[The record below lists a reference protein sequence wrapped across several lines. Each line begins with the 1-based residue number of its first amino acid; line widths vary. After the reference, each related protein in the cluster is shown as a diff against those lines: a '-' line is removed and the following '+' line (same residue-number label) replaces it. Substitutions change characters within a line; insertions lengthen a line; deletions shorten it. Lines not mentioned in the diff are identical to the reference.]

1 MKQSIT
7 VNEHWP
13 SHQVLVDSLLTS
25 ESRPR
30 KKRPHG
36 AGRLFQRKQRY
47 WIAYYVKRD
56 GRSVEVRE
64 SAGATELEARKLL
77 KRRQDE
83 LAAHRLGVQPFR
95 GPQQERITVLRLLEE
110 LERHYELRGLASL
123 SRLQQH
129 LKHIRAFFGNDRVLE
144 VTPHR
149 INAYMERRQE
159 QQAANATIN
168 RELEGLQRAFTLA
181 KEQQVLTY
189 VPYIKSLP
197 EDNARQSFLDRADFE
212 AILSRLT
219 VRGEPDTDLQDYMA
233 WCFFTGMRTG
243 ETKALTWADFDRET
257 WTIRL
262 HARDSKNRKGRAIPL
277 ENDLREVIE
286 RRLAARQMDCQYIF
300 HRRGE
305 QMGTFRKVWKRAC
318 RAAGL
323 VKVERHPVT
332 GQTVEVYPIP
342 HDCRRSA
349 VRNMV
354 RAGVNP
360 DVARQI
366 SGHRTPSIFSRYN
379 IISEEDLRQA
389 MKRTCDYLASLSA
402 KSNLVKIR

>member
-1 MKQSIT
+1 
-7 VNEHWP
+7 
-13 SHQVLVDSLLTS
+13 
-25 ESRPR
+25 
-30 KKRPHG
+30 
-36 AGRLFQRKQRY
+36 
-47 WIAYYVKRD
+47 
-56 GRSVEVRE
+56 
-64 SAGATELEARKLL
+64 
-77 KRRQDE
+77 
-83 LAAHRLGVQPFR
+83 
-95 GPQQERITVLRLLEE
+95 
-110 LERHYELRGLASL
+110 
-123 SRLQQH
+123 
-129 LKHIRAFFGNDRVLE
+129 LKHIRAFFGNDRALE

-149 INAYMERRQE
+149 INAYMALRQE
-159 QQAANATIN
+159 QHAANATIN

-181 KEQQVLTY
+181 KEQEILTY

-197 EDNARQSFLDRADFE
+197 EDNARQGFLERADFE

-219 VRGEPDTDLQDYMA
+219 FRGKADADLQDYMA

-243 ETKALTWADFDRET
+243 ETKALTWADFDREA

-277 ENDLREVIE
+277 EHELREIIE
-286 RRLAARQMDCQYIF
+286 RRITARQMDCVYIF

-305 QMGTFRKVWKRAC
+305 QMGTFRKVWKKAC

-323 VKVERHPVT
+323 VKSDRHPVT
-332 GQTVEVYPIP
+332 GTAIEVYPIP

-389 MKRTCDYLASLSA
+389 MKRTSDYLASLPA
-402 KSNLVKIR
+402 KSNVLKMVQ

>member
-1 MKQSIT
+1 M
-7 VNEHWP
+7 
-13 SHQVLVDSLLTS
+13 
-25 ESRPR
+25 
-30 KKRPHG
+30 
-36 AGRLFQRKQRY
+36 
-47 WIAYYVKRD
+47 
-56 GRSVEVRE
+56 
-64 SAGATELEARKLL
+64 
-77 KRRQDE
+77 
-83 LAAHRLGVQPFR
+83 
-95 GPQQERITVLRLLEE
+95 
-110 LERHYELRGLASL
+110 
-123 SRLQQH
+123 
-129 LKHIRAFFGNDRVLE
+129 
-144 VTPHR
+144 
-149 INAYMERRQE
+149 
-159 QQAANATIN
+159 
-168 RELEGLQRAFTLA
+168 
-181 KEQQVLTY
+181 
-189 VPYIKSLP
+189 PYIKSLP
-197 EDNARQSFLDRADFE
+197 EDNARQGFLDRADFE

-219 VRGEPDTDLQDYMA
+219 VRGKPDTDLQDYMA

-277 ENDLREVIE
+277 ENELREVIE
-286 RRLAARQMDCQYIF
+286 RRLAARQMDCPYIF

-366 SGHRTPSIFSRYN
+366 SGHRTPSIFSLYN
-379 IISEEDLRQA
+379 IISEDDLRQA
-389 MKRTCDYLASLSA
+389 MKRTSDYLASLPA
-402 KSNLVKIR
+402 KSNVLDGSIGTIFTRFRGLDLDCRLAVNIQINLDQRLRCWDCLGLSSIVPIHRLHMPLYSPKPT